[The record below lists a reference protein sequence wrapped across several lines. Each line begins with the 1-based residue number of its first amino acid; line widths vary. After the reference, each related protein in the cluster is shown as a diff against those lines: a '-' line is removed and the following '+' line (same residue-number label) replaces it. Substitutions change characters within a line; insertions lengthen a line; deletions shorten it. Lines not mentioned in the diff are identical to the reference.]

1 MERDAARLRAL
12 LEDLHG
18 EFRGWVS
25 SRRGA
30 KLKAP
35 AEEVFTGR
43 FWPGR
48 RAVELGLA
56 DRLGDARG
64 EARRRF
70 GSCHV
75 TRPQGSEAAS
85 ASVADEVLAWCVLST
100 DDRETMV
107 AL

>member
-1 MERDAARLRAL
+1 MVVALR
-12 LEDLHG
+12 E
-18 EFRGWVS
+18 
-25 SRRGA
+25 
-30 KLKAP
+30 P
-35 AEEVFTGR
+35 PQTN
-43 FWPGR
+43 
-48 RAVELGLA
+48 
-56 DRLGDARG
+56 